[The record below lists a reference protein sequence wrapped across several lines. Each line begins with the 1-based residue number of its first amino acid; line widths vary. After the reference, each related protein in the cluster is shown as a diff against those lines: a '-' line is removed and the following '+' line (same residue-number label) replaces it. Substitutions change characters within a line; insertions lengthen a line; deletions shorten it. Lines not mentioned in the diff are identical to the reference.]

1 MQARQRMRRGGVGLA
16 AAMAALGLSLGG
28 CYQHTDAPASVSAGT
43 QLDDAVITAKV
54 KTAIATDS
62 EAKGVA
68 TSVETRKGNVMLS
81 GFVDSQ
87 AQADRAVQL
96 AKAVEGVNGVDSKL
110 MVKEGKSSAG
120 NFLDDS
126 VLTTRVKSALLAD
139 PDVRGNDIAVSSN
152 KGVVQLSG
160 YVDDTR
166 QQARAE
172 AVAHGVDGVQ
182 SVVNDT
188 SIKK

>member
-1 MQARQRMRRGGVGLA
+1 MQAKQRMRRGRVGLV
-16 AAMAALGLSLGG
+16 AAMAALGLALAG
-28 CYQHTDAPASVSAGT
+28 CNQHTEASTAVSAGT

-54 KTAIATDS
+54 KTAIATDG

-96 AKAVEGVNGVDSKL
+96 AKAVEGVTGVDSKL

-120 NFLDDS
+120 NILDDS
-126 VLTTRVKSALLAD
+126 VLTTKVKSALIAD

>member
-1 MQARQRMRRGGVGLA
+1 MQAKQRMRRGRVGLA
-16 AAMAALGLSLGG
+16 AAMAALGLALAG
-28 CYQHTDAPASVSAGT
+28 CGQHTDASTAVSAGT

-120 NFLDDS
+120 NILDDS
-126 VLTTRVKSALLAD
+126 VLTTKVKSALIAD

-160 YVDDTR
+160 FVDDTR

>member
-1 MQARQRMRRGGVGLA
+1 MQAKQRMRRGRVGLA
-16 AAMAALGLSLGG
+16 AAMAALGLALAG
-28 CYQHTDAPASVSAGT
+28 CNQHTEASTAVSAGT

-54 KTAIATDS
+54 KTAIATDG

-96 AKAVEGVNGVDSKL
+96 AKAVEGVTGVDSKL

-120 NFLDDS
+120 NILDDS
-126 VLTTRVKSALLAD
+126 VLTTKVKSALIAD